1 MYEPEYQREDQEFH
15 SETALEGICTSVSEI
30 AGQRLYAAA
39 LETRKKIEE
48 AREKRSFLEP

>member
-1 MYEPEYQREDQEFH
+1 MYEPEYQRKDQECH
-15 SETALEGICTSVSEI
+15 SETASEGICTSVSEI

-48 AREKRSFLEP
+48 AREKRSVFEP